1 MPKKQDSRNDLL
13 AALVALTDEV
23 QRFETPE
30 KGFRTVKEY
39 EDDFGLG
46 NKQTYLWMERLAKNG
61 LAEKKV
67 FRIRVGVY
75 RREVP
80 HYKLHRKAD
89 AIVQRLRGGNKPRG
103 EA

>member
-1 MPKKQDSRNDLL
+1 MPKKQRSRNDLL
-13 AALVALTDEV
+13 AALVALTDEA
-23 QRFETPE
+23 QQFETPD

-46 NKQTYLWMERLAKNG
+46 NKQTYLWMERLTKNG
-61 LAEKKV
+61 LAEKKA

-80 HYKLHRKAD
+80 HYRLDKKAD
-89 AIVQRLRGGNKPRG
+89 AIVSKLRCGRKPRG